1 MYFEQ
6 NISGPIFISD
16 APDVVISSANSDT
29 IHVVITVD
37 DSSWDMDLCPSVQ
50 EDSFKAVIKLK
61 DVLSSVAGKPDFLG
75 EASSVVP
82 KISINADNG
91 TEPAI
96 LMEFQAFYGNAD
108 GKIPSE
114 LKRHWLSWREQ
125 ISITMR
131 DAREFLTFA
140 SGLKLL
146 GWSSGTYS
154 AKAKLFVHGSDPV
167 ETTIAE
173 GTLEDDCKYFKLDYS
188 SAKLCESAGV
198 DITRLMAI
206 DCYFVLDGK
215 DSGGTNA
222 HLASYPLRLII
233 SGANDSRLK
242 EFIFCNSLGV
252 EDRVISFGIN
262 ARSVK
267 GESRVF
273 TSDGTS
279 HELDNSGI
287 ESFQVRS
294 GNISSARGAALWS
307 DFLKASGRYLTSGGK
322 VTEIIVEEWDTDIT
336 EGELGNV
343 SFKYHLSRTDRG
355 RWFEDSESLGN
366 YDPLEKFGALS
377 VAGPEV
383 ATPPSEDL
391 FFLKTRLDEF
401 PLVELGDDFL
411 FLVQSKS
418 SYSWNSASLKSL
430 KDWLMENISV
440 EALQLWCGP
449 WDNYSEAVSKY
460 ALSAGAGKNLYDLIA
475 ILNRV
480 CQNNFNSLTNKIL
493 AETSARKT
501 ADSNLQT
508 GINNVNSL
516 IPSVASTTNQL
527 ADKEFVNSSIA
538 SSTATFRGTFE
549 TINDLP
555 TSSVKKND
563 YAFVIAVS
571 NGNPEYQRY
580 KYNGE
585 AWAFEYTLNNSSFTS
600 KQWAAITSGI
610 TTDKVS
616 SYDTHIFNKG
626 NPHGVTKAQVGLGS
640 VENVALSTW
649 KGSTNITTLGVITTG
664 TWQGTKIANAY
675 LANSSITIG
684 TTKFNLGDAKTAI
697 EGLTSLLFSGASGA
711 LTYNKTDKYYS
722 LADNLVV
729 NGILASGTSGTG
741 GADGYSQVEWADI
754 QKMTGSVSG
763 SLASAYAVKESYSA
777 LNTIVSK
784 KADKI
789 TLDAV
794 TKKVIS
800 LENKYTAVTTDI
812 ANHIGNT
819 TVHITSAERTAWNN
833 KQAAISDL
841 ATIRSNAAT
850 AYDWG
855 DHSKAGYITGIT
867 KAMVETV
874 LTGNITSHT
883 HTFGSLALKPT
894 TLSGYGITDA
904 SRIFRYTIPASGNKG
919 VRITFTSGEPVKI
932 TVCGAN
938 GGAQLMLVGTGN
950 GAGGFLRNNF
960 TELVQ
965 STDYYTWC
973 LADEARSVEVFS
985 VRTTADYVTVES
997 PSPVTFTAISA
1008 LSTDAAYRHLL
1019 TTANYKSFA
1028 LPLTGGTISGLLTIT
1043 ANANYG
1049 LTVNS
1054 ILENSKAA
1062 GINFQINGTTYGRV
1076 LVKDTKELL
1085 YNDMTKTYT
1094 VYHSGNSNNTSTVW
1108 SAKRLA
1114 TPYNLICPYTWEKRQ
1129 SLVTG
1134 TLFLSLPYG
1143 FNSMMQCIELTVY
1156 DYSSVSDGSR
1166 GATKFFIDGYNFSMG
1181 RWINPHAFHIGNKN
1195 VKVRLG
1201 YYNDKCCILIGET
1214 NTTWNYPRICVDKVY
1229 GSFSVHANNFKDED
1243 WSCAILQD
1251 ESQITDIATASD
1263 TPLYAPC
1270 YTRAGLPYVTDND
1283 VAAKYLK
1290 LAGGTISG
1298 WLIINASTLP
1308 ISELTT
1314 DGITSNNTWNS
1325 AQNVNLLLRS
1335 ANNAM
1340 TISLGGQENER
1351 KGIIQ
1356 VGHSA
1361 QSYAKVLGDLYL
1373 NKFGGNVYIGENIA
1387 YHAGNANKSD
1397 VNWSCSTMSSMAIGS
1412 PYSDV
1417 FDANNPDRWINSNY
1431 GSANKDYS
1439 NMPSGWK
1446 YGTVLTIGQQN
1457 YRGINGVLNAQFVW
1471 DVQSGKDANH
1481 PGRLWWRT
1489 KNENTGWKNWQE
1501 LLHTGNFIDGVNYIS
1516 PKTTLKG
1523 YGIEDWVIK
1532 YTEASPETLQTAGI
1546 YRVSTTGVIGEGY
1559 NFPYGQVLVLRG
1571 GPGSDTITQIAAPYN
1586 KSNLYFRSGTLSNFT
1601 DASHP
1606 WRTIFN
1612 SGNCNLP
1619 TVPWTCSSLTA
1630 TNDVTAKAGL
1640 YGQYL
1645 EFTSIG
1651 SSAGHGGFIDFHFN
1665 GNTADYTSR
1674 IIEDASGQIT
1684 IKAGVLNIGTS
1695 AKGFLYMLR
1704 PSSNYIWAN
1713 TAGGEI
1719 CIGTADGGET
1729 SALNSGITII
1739 GKRVYIGGTNSGS
1752 NALNVKGAIHA
1763 TTGLYTDG
1771 YISAKQASTSSDR
1784 RLKKDFCKID
1794 NALKYVLKTHYTRF
1808 RWKDDNK
1815 ESIGIIAQEE
1825 QNREYGFLVQN
1836 NEKIGHLTYDYAAST
1851 ALLGA
1856 AIQEEDSKVEKL
1868 KKRVAELE
1876 KELSNLKRKWQH

>member
-1 MYFEQ
+1 
-6 NISGPIFISD
+6 
-16 APDVVISSANSDT
+16 
-29 IHVVITVD
+29 
-37 DSSWDMDLCPSVQ
+37 
-50 EDSFKAVIKLK
+50 
-61 DVLSSVAGKPDFLG
+61 
-75 EASSVVP
+75 
-82 KISINADNG
+82 
-91 TEPAI
+91 
-96 LMEFQAFYGNAD
+96 
-108 GKIPSE
+108 
-114 LKRHWLSWREQ
+114 
-125 ISITMR
+125 
-131 DAREFLTFA
+131 
-140 SGLKLL
+140 
-146 GWSSGTYS
+146 
-154 AKAKLFVHGSDPV
+154 
-167 ETTIAE
+167 
-173 GTLEDDCKYFKLDYS
+173 
-188 SAKLCESAGV
+188 
-198 DITRLMAI
+198 MA
-206 DCYFVLDGK
+206 
-215 DSGGTNA
+215 
-222 HLASYPLRLII
+222 
-233 SGANDSRLK
+233 
-242 EFIFCNSLGV
+242 
-252 EDRVISFGIN
+252 
-262 ARSVK
+262 
-267 GESRVF
+267 
-273 TSDGTS
+273 
-279 HELDNSGI
+279 
-287 ESFQVRS
+287 
-294 GNISSARGAALWS
+294 
-307 DFLKASGRYLTSGGK
+307 
-322 VTEIIVEEWDTDIT
+322 
-336 EGELGNV
+336 
-343 SFKYHLSRTDRG
+343 
-355 RWFEDSESLGN
+355 
-366 YDPLEKFGALS
+366 
-377 VAGPEV
+377 
-383 ATPPSEDL
+383 
-391 FFLKTRLDEF
+391 
-401 PLVELGDDFL
+401 
-411 FLVQSKS
+411 
-418 SYSWNSASLKSL
+418 
-430 KDWLMENISV
+430 
-440 EALQLWCGP
+440 
-449 WDNYSEAVSKY
+449 
-460 ALSAGAGKNLYDLIA
+460 
-475 ILNRV
+475 
-480 CQNNFNSLTNKIL
+480 
-493 AETSARKT
+493 
-501 ADSNLQT
+501 
-508 GINNVNSL
+508 
-516 IPSVASTTNQL
+516 
-527 ADKEFVNSSIA
+527 
-538 SSTATFRGTFE
+538 
-549 TINDLP
+549 
-555 TSSVKKND
+555 
-563 YAFVIAVS
+563 
-571 NGNPEYQRY
+571 
-580 KYNGE
+580 
-585 AWAFEYTLNNSSFTS
+585 TLNNTYLDYDGLKVYTQALLGKFALSSKTPELDSNGIIKSQYLPSYVDDVVEYANRAAFPSVGDKS
-600 KQWAAITSGI
+600 KLYLAQDTGDIYRWTGTQYVNMLSADGIAAQAA
-610 TTDKVS
+610 KVTNALKFGS
-616 SYDTHIFNKG
+616 KSYDGSVAQTI
-626 NPHGVTKAQVGLGS
+626 TKADLGLGN

-664 TWQGTKIANAY
+664 TWHGTKIANAY

-741 GADGYSQVEWADI
+741 GGDGYSQVEWADI

-794 TKKVIS
+794 TTRVTS

-850 AYDWG
+850 AYGWG

-867 KAMVETV
+867 KAMVESV
-874 LTGNITSHT
+874 LIGTITSHT
-883 HTFGSLALKPT
+883 HTFASLTSKPT

-904 SRIFRYTIPASGNKG
+904 SRFFRYTIPASGNKG

-932 TVCGAN
+932 TVSGAN
-938 GGAQLMLVGTGN
+938 QGAQLVLIGTGY
-950 GAGGFLRNNF
+950 GEGGFVRNNF
-960 TELVQ
+960 TEVVPSNGQ
-965 STDYYTWC
+965 YTWC
-973 LADEARSVEVFS
+973 VSNDSARSVEIFS
-985 VRTTADYVTVES
+985 KRSDQDFVTVES
-997 PSPVTFTAISA
+997 PSLVTFTAISA
-1008 LSTDAAYRHLL
+1008 LSTDAVSRHLL
-1019 TTANYKSFA
+1019 TSANYSSYA

-1049 LTVNS
+1049 LSVNS
-1054 ILENSKAA
+1054 ILTNSQAA

-1076 LVKDTKELL
+1076 LVKNTKELF

-1094 VYHSGNSNNTSTVW
+1094 VYHSGNSNNTDTVW

-1114 TPYNLICPYTWEKRQ
+1114 TQDNLICPYTWDKRG
-1129 SLVTG
+1129 SLTG
-1134 TLFLSLPYG
+1134 TLVLSLPFG
-1143 FNSMMQCIELTVY
+1143 FNSMVQSIELTVY
-1156 DYSSVSDGSR
+1156 DYAVKAGNG
-1166 GATKFFIDGYNFSMG
+1166 GATKFFINGYSFHSSNS
-1181 RWINPHAFHIGNKN
+1181 RWVNPYAFRIGNKN

-1201 YYNDKCCILIGET
+1201 LYNNKCCILIGET
-1214 NTTWNYPRICVDKVY
+1214 NTTWTDPGVSVDKIY
-1229 GSFSVHANNFKDED
+1229 GFSGVHANHYKDDD
-1243 WSCAILQD
+1243 WSCAVLQD
-1251 ESQITDIATASD
+1251 ESQITDIATATD

-1471 DVQSGKDANH
+1471 DVQSGEDANH

-1532 YTEASPETLQTAGI
+1532 YTEASPETLQTDGI

-1586 KSNLYFRSGTLSNFT
+1586 NSNLYFRSGTLSNFT

-1674 IIEDASGQIT
+1674 IIEDAAGQLTLRAGT
-1684 IKAGVLNIGTS
+1684 INIGTA
-1695 AKGFLYMLR
+1695 AKCFLYLQR
-1704 PSSNYIWAN
+1704 PSVNYIWAN
-1713 TAGGEI
+1713 TKGGEI

-1729 SALNSGITII
+1729 SELNSGINII
-1739 GKRVYIGGTNSGS
+1739 GKRVYIGGTVTGS
-1752 NALNVKGAIHA
+1752 NALNVAGVAHA
-1763 TTGLYTDG
+1763 TTGIYTDG
-1771 YISAKQASTSSDR
+1771 YISARRQDTASDIK
-1784 RLKKDFCKID
+1784 LKKDFRKID
-1794 NALKYVLKTHYTRF
+1794 NALKYVLNTHYTRF
-1808 RWKDDNK
+1808 RWKDDDK

-1836 NEKIGHLTYDYAAST
+1836 RKEIGHLTYDYAAST

-1868 KKRVAELE
+1868 RKRIIKLE
-1876 KELSNLKRKWQH
+1876 NELSNLKKKWQH

>member
-125 ISITMR
+125 ISVTMR

-198 DITRLMAI
+198 DITRLIAI

-508 GINNVNSL
+508 GIDNVNSL

-649 KGSTNITTLGVITTG
+649 KGSTNVTTLGVITTG

-684 TTKFNLGDAKTAI
+684 TTKLNLGDAKTAI

-812 ANHIGNT
+812 ANHIGNI

-850 AYDWG
+850 AYGWG

-883 HTFGSLALKPT
+883 HTFASLTSKPT
-894 TLSGYGITDA
+894 TLSGYGIQDA
-904 SRIFRYTIPASGNKG
+904 SRFFRYTIPASGNKG
-919 VRITFTSGEPVKI
+919 VRITFTSGESVKI
-932 TVCGAN
+932 TVSGAN
-938 GGAQLMLVGTGN
+938 QGAQLVLIGTGY
-950 GAGGFLRNNF
+950 GEGGFVRNNF
-960 TELVQ
+960 TEVVP
-965 STDYYTWC
+965 STNALYTWC
-973 LADEARSVEVFS
+973 VSNDFARSVEIFS
-985 VRTTADYVTVES
+985 ARAVQAVVTVES
-997 PSPVTFTAISA
+997 PSLVTFTAISA
-1008 LSTDAAYRHLL
+1008 LSTDAVSRHLL
-1019 TTANYKSFA
+1019 TSENYSKYA
-1028 LPLTGGTISGLLTIT
+1028 LPLTGGTLYGLLTIT

-1114 TPYNLICPYTWEKRQ
+1114 TPGNLICPYTWEQKNEITGI
-1129 SLVTG
+1129 LV
-1134 TLFLSLPYG
+1134 LSLPYG

-1156 DYSSVSDGSR
+1156 DYSSVNGGSA
-1166 GATKFFIDGYNFSMG
+1166 GVTKFFIDGYNYAAE
-1181 RWINPHAFHIGNKN
+1181 RWINPHAFRIGNKN
-1195 VKVRLG
+1195 VRVRLG
-1201 YYNDKCCILIGET
+1201 YYNNKCCILIGET

-1229 GSFSVHANNFKDED
+1229 GSFSVHANDFKDED

-1263 TPLYAPC
+1263 TPLHAPC
-1270 YTRAGLPYVTDND
+1270 YTRSGRPYVTDND

-1290 LAGGTISG
+1290 LTGGTITGSIRKNGPNMTPFLIYNFSDAPSG
-1298 WLIINASTLP
+1298 GWARNVLECRVDDKNAFRIAPFGNYTQGA
-1308 ISELTT
+1308 T
-1314 DGITSNNTWNS
+1314 NNKI
-1325 AQNVNLLLRS
+1325 QYV
-1335 ANNAM
+1335 
-1340 TISLGGQENER
+1340 SLGFAEYG
-1351 KGIIQ
+1351 G
-1356 VGHSA
+1356 
-1361 QSYAKVLGDLYL
+1361 L
-1373 NKFGGNVYIGENIA
+1373 NLRISDTSLTWGNDAI
-1387 YHAGNANKSD
+1387 YHAGNANNTSTDWTCKSLVAAGD
-1397 VNWSCSTMSSMAIGS
+1397 IKTSGWCKATNGFFIEESGVYYTHHSQFGEIDIVRGNEFIWGS
-1412 PYSDV
+1412 KTDTLY
-1417 FDANNPDRWINSNY
+1417 FNY
-1431 GSANKDYS
+1431 RPSANKTTTVAHYVWNAGS
-1439 NMPSGWK
+1439 STTYATHTMGTL
-1446 YGTVLTIGQQN
+1446 TVLGAI
-1457 YRGINGVLNAQFVW
+1457 
-1471 DVQSGKDANH
+1471 
-1481 PGRLWWRT
+1481 
-1489 KNENTGWKNWQE
+1489 
-1501 LLHTGNFIDGVNYIS
+1501 
-1516 PKTTLKG
+1516 
-1523 YGIEDWVIK
+1523 
-1532 YTEASPETLQTAGI
+1532 
-1546 YRVSTTGVIGEGY
+1546 
-1559 NFPYGQVLVLRG
+1559 
-1571 GPGSDTITQIAAPYN
+1571 
-1586 KSNLYFRSGTLSNFT
+1586 
-1601 DASHP
+1601 
-1606 WRTIFN
+1606 
-1612 SGNCNLP
+1612 
-1619 TVPWTCSSLTA
+1619 TA
-1630 TNDVTAKAGL
+1630 TTTMYAK
-1640 YGQYL
+1640 
-1645 EFTSIG
+1645 T
-1651 SSAGHGGFIDFHFN
+1651 
-1665 GNTADYTSR
+1665 
-1674 IIEDASGQIT
+1674 
-1684 IKAGVLNIGTS
+1684 
-1695 AKGFLYMLR
+1695 
-1704 PSSNYIWAN
+1704 
-1713 TAGGEI
+1713 
-1719 CIGTADGGET
+1719 
-1729 SALNSGITII
+1729 GI
-1739 GKRVYIGGTNSGS
+1739 
-1752 NALNVKGAIHA
+1752 
-1763 TTGLYTDG
+1763 YTDG